1 MERRQY
7 LAAAAAGG
15 AIGVGGVGGYVLLS
29 DDVGFGPPG
38 VPTAPYPPYPTA
50 DGEGEIEPISLSGSG
65 QATTDAFELVRG
77 GPTIID
83 TDAGDAAD
91 DERFRVVLV
100 STADDEEEYR
110 VIEVLGPFTGRNLL
124 NPPPGEYELAVQE
137 ASADWTAT
145 VYDVP
150 AYDTDEID
158 LELEPPIVF
167 SDGLDAVIGP
177 IDFGS
182 QQAIEFSLSV
192 GDEDIDYS
200 LSLVDSNGEVVEPVI
215 QSLVGRTDPQQR
227 EVGGI
232 GYLAVDGNTTWTLR
246 AEPVDDGDT

>member
-15 AIGVGGVGGYVLLS
+15 AIGVGGVGGYVLLN

-50 DGEGEIEPISLSGSG
+50 DGEGEIDPISLSGSG
-65 QATTDAFELVRG
+65 QATTDSFELVRD

-83 TDAGDAAD
+83 TDAGDAAS
-91 DERFRVVLV
+91 DERFLVTLV
-100 STADDEEEYR
+100 STASDEEYR
-110 VIEVLGPFTGRNLL
+110 VIEVLGPFTGRNLI
-124 NPPPGEYELAVQE
+124 NPPPGEYQLAVQE

-150 AYDTDEID
+150 AYDSEGMD
-158 LELEPPIVF
+158 LELEPPVVF

-177 IDFGS
+177 IHFGS
-182 QQAIEFSLSV
+182 QQAVEFSLTV
-192 GDEDIDYS
+192 GDGDIDYT
-200 LSLVDSNGEVVEPVI
+200 LSLVDSNGEVVEPLI
-215 QSLVGRTDPQQR
+215 QSLVGRTEPQQR
-227 EVGGI
+227 DVGGI
-232 GYLAVDGNTTWTLR
+232 GYLAVDTNTTWTLR
-246 AEPVDDGDT
+246 AEPVDDG

>member
-15 AIGVGGVGGYVLLS
+15 AIGVGGVGGYVILS
-29 DDVGFGPPG
+29 DDVGFGPSG

-50 DGEGEIEPISLSGSG
+50 DGEGEIDPISLSGSG
-65 QATTDAFELVRG
+65 QATTDPFELVRE

-83 TDAGDAAD
+83 TDAGDAAS
-91 DERFRVVLV
+91 DERFLV
-100 STADDEEEYR
+100 TLASTAGGDEYR
-110 VIEVLGPFTGRNLL
+110 VIEVLGPFTGRNLI
-124 NPPPGEYELAVQE
+124 NPPPGEYQLAVQE

-177 IDFGS
+177 IDFGT
-182 QQAIEFSLSV
+182 QQAVEFSLSV
-192 GDEDIDYS
+192 GDEDIDYT
-200 LSLVDSNGEVVEPVI
+200 LSLVDSNGEVVEPLI
-215 QSLVGRTDPQQR
+215 QSLVGRTEPQQR
-227 EVGGI
+227 DVGGI
-232 GYLAVDGNTTWTLR
+232 GYLAVDTNTTWTLR
-246 AEPVDDGDT
+246 AEPVDEG

>member
-50 DGEGEIEPISLSGSG
+50 NGEGEIEPVSLSGSG
-65 QATTDAFELVRG
+65 QATSDAFELTRD

-83 TDAGDAAD
+83 TDAGDAAP
-91 DERFRVVLV
+91 DERFLVTLV
-100 STADDEEEYR
+100 STSGEGEFR
-110 VIEVLGPFTGRNLL
+110 VIEVLGPFTGRNLI
-124 NPPPGEYELAVQE
+124 NPPPGEYQLAVQE

-177 IDFGS
+177 IDFGD

-192 GDEDIDYS
+192 DDEDVDHV
-200 LSLVDSNGEVVEPVI
+200 LSLVDSNGEVVEPLI
-215 QSLVGRTDPQQR
+215 QSLVGRTEPQQR
-227 EVGGI
+227 DVGGI
-232 GYLAVDGNTTWTLR
+232 GYLAVDTNTTWTLR
-246 AEPVDDGDT
+246 AEPVDDG